1 MPVHPEVTS
10 PAGTDSVAPETSRVY
25 AEGVVAGLVGAIT
38 IALWFLLLDTIKGRP
53 LYTPMVIGTALFRGG
68 EGLENPATLPIDFE
82 VVVSFTWVHVLAFLV
97 IGVIAAR
104 LLALAERDANFGFGV
119 LLLFV
124 VFEFGFVVVSM
135 VFAEPILRAIAW
147 PAVLVGNL
155 LAAAGMAATFW
166 RRHPSLK
173 INP

>member
-1 MPVHPEVTS
+1 M
-10 PAGTDSVAPETSRVY
+10 
-25 AEGVVAGLVGAIT
+25 
-38 IALWFLLLDTIKGRP
+38 
-53 LYTPMVIGTALFRGG
+53 
-68 EGLENPATLPIDFE
+68 
-82 VVVSFTWVHVLAFLV
+82 SFTWVHVLGFLV

-104 LLALAERDANFGFGV
+104 LLALAESDANFGFGV

-147 PAVLVGNL
+147 PAVLSGIL
-155 LAAAGMAATFW
+155 LAAAAMAATFW
-166 RRHPSLK
+166 RRHPSLQ